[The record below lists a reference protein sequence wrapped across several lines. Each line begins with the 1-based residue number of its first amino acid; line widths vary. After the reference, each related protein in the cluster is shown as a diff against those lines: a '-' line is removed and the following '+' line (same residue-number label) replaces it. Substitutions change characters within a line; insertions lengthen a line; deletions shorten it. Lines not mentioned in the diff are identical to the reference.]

1 VTGRVVSRNAAL
13 GETPELVNRDPYGEG
28 WMVLIEPAEAAQLGG
43 LMDAAAYRRLVE
55 ETEEGS

>member
-1 VTGRVVSRNAAL
+1 
-13 GETPELVNRDPYGEG
+13 
-28 WMVLIEPAEAAQLGG
+28 MVLIEPAEAAQLGG